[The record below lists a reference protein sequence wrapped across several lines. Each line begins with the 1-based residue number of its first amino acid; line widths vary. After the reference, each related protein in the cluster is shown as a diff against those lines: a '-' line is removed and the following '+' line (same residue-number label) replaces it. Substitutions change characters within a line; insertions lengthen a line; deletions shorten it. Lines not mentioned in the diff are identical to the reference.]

1 METRSRS
8 GALLTELII
17 VVLIFTLCASVLI
30 QLFYFSVGLGNKAA
44 ARDAA
49 LNAAQNTAEQLN
61 ASVAPEETLLGLGF
75 VGADGKYVLQAD
87 TYRLEASLEEEPR
100 EAGTMLVYTVSG
112 LREEEVLFTLPGKSY
127 RGGEDA

>member
-1 METRSRS
+1 MQTKSRS

-49 LNAAQNTAEQLN
+49 LNAAQNAAELITVS
-61 ASVAPEETLLGLGF
+61 ASVEEALLKLGF
-75 VGADGKYVLQAD
+75 KAENGKYVLN
-87 TYRLEASLEEEPR
+87 TEEYRLEAEFNEEPR
-100 EAGTMLVYTVSG
+100 EKGTMLDYTVTG
-112 LREEEVLFTLPGKSY
+112 LREDETLFTLPGKSY
-127 RGGEDA
+127 RGEEDA